1 MSRRLSP
8 SWLLG
13 AGSLALLLPIAT
25 GAELDFYRDV
35 YPVLKANCISCHNKT
50 TTKGGLNME
59 SPELMKKGGE
69 TGPGAVAGKSAESL
83 VVQAAAH
90 SDPDLVMPP
99 KNNKS
104 GAVNLTAG
112 EIDLLKTWI
121 DQGAK
126 HSVQQARQVAWQAL
140 PPGVNPIYTVAM
152 TKDGRFAACG
162 RANQIFIYDLA
173 TRQFVT
179 RVADQGGVAHR
190 ALVQAL
196 AFSPDGTRL
205 ASGSFREVKIWRLEK
220 GESPAGET
228 KPAAPA
234 SEALLKQV
242 TDAAKVGVLDH
253 ALSADGK
260 QLVTG
265 CADGSVRVWDAAT
278 AKPIIEL
285 RGSVAAS
292 KQIAA
297 LEWMIAAQGLEQ
309 SFQKAE
315 TTRIEAQNKAL
326 DELLKKANET
336 IVAMKKA
343 LPEKE
348 KAVKPA
354 QEAKAAAQ
362 KALDDVADLIAKA
375 PDGKPDAALVKQQKE
390 AHEKLAS
397 TTMAETSAAAAFAA
411 VESNIKDAEADVQR
425 ITGTKSKNDHDL
437 AAASAATE
445 NSKKVQEKATADLA
459 AAKQALTAPGAKP
472 LAVTFSAD
480 GQKVAAFFED
490 GVLKVWAVA
499 SGIPIEQVE
508 GAAAAKTTLTASA
521 DGSFT
526 AAKAITLTT
535 GATPRWVLER
545 TLTGDAFADRVN
557 AVRFSPDGK
566 TLAVGGGE
574 PSRSGDIS
582 LWDVANGKIVK
593 SWPERHTD
601 AVLSLDF
608 SPDGKLLASGGADKI
623 ARVTDIAS
631 GKQVNLFEGHT
642 HHVLGVAFRADGRVL
657 ASAGGDG
664 VVLVW
669 DMIIGE
675 RKKKIEGWSKEV
687 TSLQFIGATPQIV
700 TSAGDNL
707 IRIVNDDGTVVRAMD
722 KLPDFMQ
729 AAASTPSASVIIG
742 GGEDSLLRVWDGTN
756 GKELASFG
764 AK

>member
-1 MSRRLSP
+1 MERASR
-8 SWLLG
+8 
-13 AGSLALLLPIAT
+13 AGV
-25 GAELDFYRDV
+25 F
-35 YPVLKANCISCHNKT
+35 
-50 TTKGGLNME
+50 
-59 SPELMKKGGE
+59 
-69 TGPGAVAGKSAESL
+69 
-83 VVQAAAH
+83 
-90 SDPDLVMPP
+90 
-99 KNNKS
+99 
-104 GAVNLTAG
+104 
-112 EIDLLKTWI
+112 
-121 DQGAK
+121 
-126 HSVQQARQVAWQAL
+126 
-140 PPGVNPIYTVAM
+140 
-152 TKDGRFAACG
+152 
-162 RANQIFIYDLA
+162 
-173 TRQFVT
+173 
-179 RVADQGGVAHR
+179 
-190 ALVQAL
+190 
-196 AFSPDGTRL
+196 
-205 ASGSFREVKIWRLEK
+205 EVKIWRLEK
-220 GESPAGET
+220 GEGPVGET
-228 KPAAPA
+228 KPTAPA

-242 TDAAKVGVLDH
+242 ADAAKVGVLNH

-265 CADGSVRVWDAAT
+265 CADGSVRVWDVAT

-285 RGSVAAS
+285 RGSVAANQ
-292 KQIAA
+292 QIAA
-297 LEWMIAAQGLEQ
+297 LEWAIAAQGLEQ
-309 SFQKAE
+309 SFQKSE
-315 TTRIEAQNKAL
+315 TARIEAQNKAL

-354 QEAKAAAQ
+354 QDAKAAAQ
-362 KALDDVADLIAKA
+362 KALDDVAELIAKA
-375 PDGKPDAALVKQQKE
+375 PEGKPDAALEKQQKE

-397 TTMAETSAAAAFAA
+397 TTMAETSAVAAYAA

-425 ITGTKSKNDHDL
+425 ITDTKSKNDRDL
-437 AAASAATE
+437 AAASAANE
-445 NSKKVQEKATADLA
+445 NSKKVQEKATADLT
-459 AAKQALTAPGAKP
+459 AAKQAVIAPSAKP

-480 GQKVAAFFED
+480 GQKVAGFFED

-499 SGIPIEQVE
+499 SGIPIEQAE
-508 GAAAAKTTLTASA
+508 GAAATKTTLTASP

-526 AAKAITLTT
+526 AARAVSLTT
-535 GATPRWVLER
+535 GANPRWVLER
-545 TLTGDAFADRVN
+545 TLSGDAFADRVN

-574 PSRSGDIS
+574 PSRSGDIG
-582 LWDVANGKIVK
+582 LWDVTNGKLVK

-675 RKKKIEGWSKEV
+675 RKKKIEGWGKEV
-687 TSLQFIGATPQIV
+687 TSLQFIGATPQII

-707 IRIVNDDGTVVRAMD
+707 IRIVNDDGTVVRAID

-729 AAASTPSASVIIG
+729 SAASTASASVIIG
-742 GGEDSLLRVWDGTN
+742 GGEDSFLRVWDGTN

-764 AK
+764 TK

>member
-13 AGSLALLLPIAT
+13 AGSLAIFLPVAT
-25 GAELDFYRDV
+25 AAELDFYRDV

-104 GAVNLTAG
+104 GAVNLRAG
-112 EIDLLKTWI
+112 EIDLLKAWI

-190 ALVQAL
+190 ALVQSL

-220 GESPAGET
+220 GETSAGET

-242 TDAAKVGVLDH
+242 TDAAKVAVLNH
-253 ALSADGK
+253 ALSADGQ

-278 AKPIIEL
+278 AKAIIEL
-285 RGSVAAS
+285 RGSVGAS
-292 KQIAA
+292 QQIAA
-297 LEWMIAAQGLEQ
+297 LEWAIAAQGLEQ

-315 TTRIEAQNKAL
+315 TVRIEAQNKAL

-362 KALDDVADLIAKA
+362 KALDDVAGLIAKA
-375 PDGKPDAALVKQQKE
+375 PDGKPDAALAKQQKE

-425 ITGTKSKNDHDL
+425 ITDTKAKNNRDL
-437 AAASAATE
+437 AAANAANESA
-445 NSKKVQEKATADLA
+445 KKVQEKATADLA

-490 GVLKVWAVA
+490 GALKVWAVA
-499 SGIPIEQVE
+499 SGIPIEQVQ
-508 GAAAAKTTLTASA
+508 GSATQKTTVTASA

-535 GATPRWVLER
+535 GANPRWVLER
-545 TLTGDAFADRVN
+545 TLSGDAFADRVN

-582 LWDVANGKIVK
+582 LWDVTNGKLVK

-623 ARVTDIAS
+623 ARVTDVAS

-707 IRIVNDDGTVVRAMD
+707 IRIVNDDGTVVRAID

-742 GGEDSLLRVWDGTN
+742 GGEDSFLRVWDGSN

-764 AK
+764 TK